1 MAEKTLKL
9 EIVTPEKSV
18 VSENA
23 RIVMAPAAL
32 GEFGVLPG
40 HTPFMTNLKMGAV
53 RFVDQDGKERMVF
66 VSGGFAEALPTKVT
80 ILAESAERRR
90 EIDVTR
96 AKAALERAEKRL
108 ASEERENIDFVR
120 ARAALARAILRI
132 RLAETPRI

>member
-23 RIVMAPAAL
+23 RIVMAPAVL

-40 HTPFMTNLKMGAV
+40 HTPFMTNLKMGTV